1 MAPES
6 MNMPELIVRRDGAI
20 GWIVFSNPAKNNA
33 VTYQMIAAMRET
45 VGRVERDPQVR
56 VIAFTGE
63 GGQSFVSGADI
74 AEFGVT
80 RSASSVVTYNHA
92 MEEAYKAVNSSRKPT
107 LACVRGPCFG
117 VGLSLALYCDMRVC
131 ADDAEFSH
139 TAAKL
144 GLGVSYP
151 SVKRLVDV
159 IGPARAAD
167 VLFTGRKV
175 GAAEALSLGLVN
187 RVFPTADVEAGF
199 RELASDIADNAPLSL
214 HASKISIRGTLGE
227 ADLHE
232 VRMASEACHG
242 SDDYAE
248 GRKAFI
254 EKRKPNFRGR

>member
-1 MAPES
+1 M
-6 MNMPELIVRRDGAI
+6 
-20 GWIVFSNPAKNNA
+20 
-33 VTYQMIAAMRET
+33 
-45 VGRVERDPQVR
+45 
-56 VIAFTGE
+56 
-63 GGQSFVSGADI
+63 
-74 AEFGVT
+74 T
-80 RSASSVVTYNHA
+80 RGSASSVVTYNHA

-107 LACVRGPCFG
+107 LACIHGPCFG

-131 ADDAEFSH
+131 SDDAQFSH

-187 RVFPTADVEAGF
+187 RVFPAAEVEAGF
-199 RELASDIADNAPLSL
+199 RELASEIADNAPLSI
-214 HASKISIRGTLGE
+214 HASKISIRGTLAE
-227 ADLHE
+227 ADLHD

-242 SDDYAE
+242 SEDYVE